1 MQGGERLLLKHLFT
15 GVCKGLKKR
24 YSASIMELLVDTWN
38 VLHQMG
44 VLPPDLAGLEVGEL
58 ASLLSK
64 GRWRGDQVS
73 LICDGTP
80 GSDGSGIT
88 RNVEII
94 YTGGTKSADQEIM
107 DRVAGS
113 STANRIVVVTNDREI
128 IRFVRAKGSQHLG
141 SVEFLEAIADDHARP
156 DKKYIRKPSGLSPEK
171 AAEWKEEFGFDSTD
185 ITELQAEIKHR
196 ELPKTEPIS
205 TPKEKPNTKKVAKPH
220 PATKPD
226 LPDDLINEAR
236 RLAE

>member
-1 MQGGERLLLKHLFT
+1 ML
-15 GVCKGLKKR
+15 
-24 YSASIMELLVDTWN
+24 YSAFTMELLVDTWN

-44 VLPPDLAGLEVGEL
+44 VLPPDLAGLGAGEL

-64 GRWRGDQVS
+64 GRWSRDRVS

-80 GSDGSGIT
+80 GSSGSGIA

-107 DRVAGS
+107 DRVAAS
-113 STANRIVVVTNDREI
+113 SAANRIVVVTNDREI
-128 IRFVRAKGSQHLG
+128 IRFIRAKGAQQLG
-141 SVEFLEAIADDHARP
+141 SVEFLKAIVDDHQKP
-156 DKKYIRKPSGLSPEK
+156 DKKIVRKPSGLSPEK
-171 AAEWKEEFGFDSTD
+171 AAEWKKEFGFVDED
-185 ITELQAEIKHR
+185 ITNLKEEISKANI
-196 ELPKTEPIS
+196 PEPEATT
-205 TPKEKPNTKKVAKPH
+205 TPKKNLKVKK
-220 PATKPD
+220 TQSQTESD